1 VAGAAADKADAQGS
15 HDQPLLLMLLLLLL
29 LLLLRLLSTS
39 ACMRTDLC
47 EVSCG

>member
-29 LLLLRLLSTS
+29 LRLLSTL